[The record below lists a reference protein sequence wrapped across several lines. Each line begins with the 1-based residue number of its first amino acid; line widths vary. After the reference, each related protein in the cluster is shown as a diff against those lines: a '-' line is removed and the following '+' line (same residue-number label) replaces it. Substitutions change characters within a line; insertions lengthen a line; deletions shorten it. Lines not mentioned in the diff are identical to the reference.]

1 MHLEHTLAEGG
12 DLRTTPHPPTSFGL
26 LVTMLAT
33 RNGIAEGLRILT
45 LFDKEYQKLWRPG
58 AIAIYHG
65 SVPNNLCCKLD
76 SERNGSELVTKN
88 EVEQQEKHA
97 VTIVWTDA
105 PIAPFID
112 SYCTNCKYEC

>member
-1 MHLEHTLAEGG
+1 
-12 DLRTTPHPPTSFGL
+12 
-26 LVTMLAT
+26 MLAT

-45 LFDKEYQKLWRPG
+45 LFDNEYQKLWKPG

-65 SVPNNLCCKLD
+65 SVPDNIGHKKVSKSNDL
-76 SERNGSELVTKN
+76 ELLRKN
-88 EVEQQEKHA
+88 EVEEEKNNA

-112 SYCTNCKYEC
+112 SYCTNCKYLL